1 MGLLLPGTVQNIYRP
16 FTLGMAELL
25 QELQMTKEQCLNI
38 IKLLSA
44 MESVS
49 LVNGAKFPDYLYEQ
63 VSDRVEMLTK
73 EILK

>member
-1 MGLLLPGTVQNIYRP
+1 MGDALPM
-16 FTLGMAELL
+16 GMLELL
-25 QELQMTKEQCLNI
+25 QELQMTKEQMINI

-63 VSDRVEMLTK
+63 VSDCVEMLTK
-73 EILK
+73 EVLK

>member
-1 MGLLLPGTVQNIYRP
+1 
-16 FTLGMAELL
+16 
-25 QELQMTKEQCLNI
+25 MTKEECLNI

-63 VSDRVEMLTK
+63 VSDCVEMLTK
-73 EILK
+73 EVLK